1 MAITNMAILIGRL
14 GADPEMRTSK
24 AGTAILK
31 MRVATSER
39 RKVGEQ
45 WEKATEWHN
54 VVMFGRRAESV
65 AQFLHKGKLVAIQ
78 GRLST
83 SSWDADDG
91 SKRYRTEIIVD
102 ELELLGGNDRPA
114 QAPAPQAQQ
123 QQPLDERGES
133 SSNDGW
139 F

>member
-24 AGTAILK
+24 SGTSILK

-65 AQFLHKGKLVAIQ
+65 AQFLHKGKMVAIQ

-91 SKRYRTEIIVD
+91 SKRYRTEVIVD
-102 ELELLGGNDRPA
+102 ELELLGGQDRPA
-114 QAPAPQAQQ
+114 QAPAPRSQQ
-123 QQPLDERGES
+123 QEPLDERGEAFG
-133 SSNDGW
+133 NDGW